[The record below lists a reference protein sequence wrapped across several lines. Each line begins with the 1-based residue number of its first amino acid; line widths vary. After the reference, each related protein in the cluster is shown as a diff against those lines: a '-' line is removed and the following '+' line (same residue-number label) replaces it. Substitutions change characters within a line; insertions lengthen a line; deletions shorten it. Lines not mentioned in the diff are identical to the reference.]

1 VARRGEG
8 VMKLASV
15 FSYLFIGLLVLL
27 VLGGCGSQ
35 VTGEF
40 VESEVSFQTE
50 DSELS
55 GTLLV
60 PEGDGL
66 FPAVIILGG
75 SGPWD
80 RNGDEDA
87 RRVAALQQAGQ
98 PVFAVN
104 STYRDIAEELSREGM
119 ITLRYDKR
127 GIGNS
132 TGDGGDFP
140 EPSLRDLRAAVEF
153 LRGNDT
159 VDADRIAI
167 IGHSLGGLWA
177 LMETAEDADIAA
189 ICVMATPAREYS
201 EVIVEQIEGLMTLQG
216 KNDTE
221 IAAIVAKQR
230 EIYAQLRSGELDPA
244 IFPEPTRS
252 ELEFLKAI
260 MDIAGADYA
269 GEIGCPALIL
279 QGDKDLF
286 TVIPEEAEVMK
297 EAFNEG
303 GNGDVEMVIFTDLDH
318 VFRPTPGD
326 PSLDLYYEDRGPVAA
341 EVVETIV
348 DWMKAALR

>member
-1 VARRGEG
+1 MTLTRMLSCLV
-8 VMKLASV
+8 V
-15 FSYLFIGLLVLL
+15 ILLVLL
-27 VLGGCGSQ
+27 ALGGCGPQ
-35 VTGEF
+35 ITGEF
-40 VESEVSFQTE
+40 IESEVSFQAE
-50 DSELS
+50 DSEIA

-60 PEGDGL
+60 PEGNGP

-87 RRVAALQQAGQ
+87 GRVEALEEAGQ

-104 STYRDIAEELSREGM
+104 STYRDIAEALSREG
-119 ITLRYDKR
+119 IVTLRYDKR

-153 LRGNDT
+153 LRGDPA
-159 VDADRIAI
+159 VDPNRIALV
-167 IGHSLGGLWA
+167 GHSLGGLWA
-177 LMETAEDADIAA
+177 LMEAAQDPDIAA
-189 ICVMATPAREYS
+189 ICLMATPAKPFG
-201 EVIVEQIEGLMTLQG
+201 EVIIEQIEGMMTLQG
-216 KNDTE
+216 ANETE
-221 IAAIVAKQR
+221 IAAIVTQQR
-230 EIYAQLRSGELDPA
+230 EIYAQIRSGQLDPA
-244 IFPEPTRS
+244 VFPEPTRT
-252 ELEFLKAI
+252 ELEFVKAI

-269 GEIGCPALIL
+269 REIMCPALIL
-279 QGDKDLF
+279 QGDRDLF
-286 TVIPEEAEVMK
+286 TVIPEEAEVLK

-303 GNGDVEMVIFTDLDH
+303 GNEEVELVLFPGLDH
-318 VFRPTPGD
+318 VFRPTAGEPG
-326 PSLDLYYEDRGPVAA
+326 LDLYYEDRGPVAA